1 MKLVVTHSY
10 ADFDALASQIAI
22 NRLFPDVVR
31 ARIGKVSPPVRD
43 FLALHKDHF
52 ELTPIQEINLDTVS
66 RVFFVDVRRA
76 DRLTAIEPL
85 LGRIKEQDPSLE
97 VIIYDHHEA
106 APDDLRGNVEVVEP
120 VGATATLLV
129 EELQRRRI
137 FINPVDAT
145 VFALGIYS
153 DTGSLTYPNTTP
165 RDVEAAGFL
174 ITCGASL
181 ATLRYFLHPP
191 LKSQQRQAL
200 VCMLNNTKAFTVN
213 GVNVGIGVVHL
224 EKAMSS
230 LAEVVNDVLTIEGY
244 EILFGVFTHGR
255 HTTIIGRTQVPYVD
269 IGDILQGLGG
279 GGHPGAGSVK
289 FRATTDKEARK
300 RLVKALRSCPPKPSL
315 VRHLMSTPVHTLDH
329 KTDLEEAEQDF
340 LYCNISGAPVVK
352 NGEIV
357 GVLSMRDIRDAARD
371 QRKHLPVS
379 SCMSQQVKTITS
391 NEPLLRA
398 METMVTEDIGR
409 LPVLESGNLIGI
421 ITRSDVMRALYPKRM
436 AEGSRGDQR

>member
-22 NRLFPDVVR
+22 NRLFPDVVK

-52 ELTPIQEINLDTVS
+52 ELTPIQEIDLDAVS
-66 RVFFVDVRRA
+66 EVFLVDVRRA

-120 VGATATLLV
+120 VGATTTLLV
-129 EELQRRRI
+129 EELRRRKV
-137 FINPVDAT
+137 FITPVDAT

-181 ATLRYFLHPP
+181 ATLRYFLHLP

-200 VCMLNNTKAFTVN
+200 VCMLNNTKVFKMS
-213 GVNVGIGVVHL
+213 GVHIGISVVHL

-244 EILFGVFTHGR
+244 EVLFGIFTHGR
-255 HTTIIGRTQVPYVD
+255 HSTVIGRTQVPYVD

-279 GGHPGAGSVK
+279 GGNAGAGSVK
-289 FRATTDKEARK
+289 LRATSDKEARR

-329 KTDLEEAEQDF
+329 ETDLEEAEQDF
-340 LYCNISGAPVVK
+340 LKFNISGAPVVK

-357 GVLSMRDIRDAARD
+357 GMLSKRDIRDAGRD

-379 SCMSQQVKTITS
+379 SCMSHGVKTITS

-398 METMVTEDIGR
+398 METMVTKNIGR
-409 LPVLESGNLIGI
+409 LPVLERGNPIGI
-421 ITRSDVMRALYPKRM
+421 ITRSDVMRALYRTKM
-436 AEGSRGDQR
+436 AKGSRGKQT